1 MCIHGTYSRNLESIL
16 KIGLKRMKRLHVH
29 FSCGLPADGEVI
41 SGNISFIMHVEFF
54 LHGCAGGWGCAG
66 AIVIINKGLW

>member
-41 SGNISFIMHVEFF
+41 SGNISFIMH
-54 LHGCAGGWGCAG
+54 GRAGGWGCAG

>member
-1 MCIHGTYSRNLESIL
+1 
-16 KIGLKRMKRLHVH
+16 MKRLHVH

-54 LHGCAGGWGCAG
+54 MHGHAGGWGCAG
-66 AIVIINKGLW
+66 SIVIINKGLW